1 MRTPSSAHRVF
12 CDMQQSPQLVKPAPI
27 HPYFSRPAN
36 QRPFHNLQSGISKL
50 ANCNSDIIPGFNVAI
65 FLDLK
70 SIKFLWKYPAEA

>member
-1 MRTPSSAHRVF
+1 
-12 CDMQQSPQLVKPAPI
+12 MQQTPQLVKPATP
-27 HPYFSRPAN
+27 HVSRPAN

-50 ANCNSDIIPGFNVAI
+50 ANCNSNVIPGFDVAI